1 MIFKLFRAIFNLTSP
16 ARPCYVGNATQPAK
30 NKRRIG
36 PNQHERCFTEKS
48 DEKRRDMFVFTLI
61 RNPASAALSAYLE
74 LRFRARYG
82 NKRYSGA
89 EAFAALF
96 MSTNENQKGD
106 RSCASGTEAR
116 KDFLS
121 FLAALENGDRTL
133 GREAY
138 HSWPQALKINQIQNR
153 LQSWG
158 TKIRRY
164 DAIGR
169 LESASEDLF
178 SIRASILTS
187 STRGSNADKKEGSI
201 NASRPDSHLLTA
213 ISEESHH
220 SHARSE
226 CSHVDL
232 LDEEISRSLC
242 RLYLVD
248 YICFGLT
255 LPGSCSKYAK
265 APGEQENITS

>member
-48 DEKRRDMFVFTLI
+48 EEKRRAMFVFTLI

-106 RSCASGTEAR
+106 RSCVSDTEAR

-121 FLAALENGDRTL
+121 FLTTLENGSRAL

-138 HSWPQALKINQIQNR
+138 HSWPQALKINQIENR
-153 LQSWG
+153 LQSRG
-158 TKIRRY
+158 KRY

-178 SIRASILTS
+178 SIRASIFTS
-187 STRGSNADKKEGSI
+187 STRGSDADTKEGRI
-201 NASRPDSHLLTA
+201 NAIRPDSYLLTA

-232 LDEEISRSLC
+232 LDEEISRTLC

-255 LPGSCSKYAK
+255 LPRSCSK
-265 APGEQENITS
+265 